1 MSVPPTI
8 NDASG
13 IISPA
18 MLVFR
23 DRLLANIDAM
33 IAIAGDPSRLR
44 PHCKTHKTR
53 EVVKLQIERGILKHK
68 CATFAEAEMLA
79 EAGVRDICLAYNLVG
94 PNIDRAGAF
103 CSTYPDLD
111 FAATADHADPIR
123 ELGNAMAAAGQQ
135 IAVLLDI
142 DTGQHR
148 TGVGVGDEAGA
159 LYRLISDTDGL
170 APGGFHVYD
179 GHQHQEDRGERRE
192 AVDAEFHRVVAFR
205 AGLVAAGLAVPRMV
219 AGGTASFPIYAEKAD
234 PTIELSPGTCVYND
248 GGYGTYFPDMD
259 FPPAAAVLTRV
270 VSRPT
275 SDRITLDL
283 GYKAIASDP
292 PMGKR
297 VHFPDLP
304 DAEQVLQ
311 NEEHLVLQTDRAGDY
326 SPGDILVGIPWHVCP
341 TSALHRQVFVIDG
354 GELVDRWDV
363 ASRDRWITI

>member
-1 MSVPPTI
+1 
-8 NDASG
+8 
-13 IISPA
+13 

-79 EAGVRDICLAYNLVG
+79 EAGCGTSAWPTTWSARTSIA
-94 PNIDRAGAF
+94 P
-103 CSTYPDLD
+103 SP
-111 FAATADHADPIR
+111 FAAPTPTSPSQPPPTTPTR
-123 ELGNAMAAAGQQ
+123 SGNPGNAMAAAGQQ

-192 AVDAEFHRVVAFR
+192 AVDAEFNRVVAFR
-205 AGLVAAGLAVPRMV
+205 DGLVADGLAVPRMV
-219 AGGTASFPIYAEKAD
+219 AGARRRFPDLRREVGSD
-234 PTIELSPGTCVYND
+234 DRTQPGHLRLQRRRIRH
-248 GGYGTYFPDMD
+248 YFPDMD

-283 GYKAIASDP
+283 GTRPSPATPPWENAS
-292 PMGKR
+292 
-297 VHFPDLP
+297 LP
-304 DAEQVLQ
+304 RPARRRTGVQ
-311 NEEHLVLQTDRAGDY
+311 NEEHLVCRPTAPGL

-341 TSALHRQVFVIDG
+341 TSALHGRSSSSRGNWSIAGTWPAATG
-354 GELVDRWDV
+354 GSHLR
-363 ASRDRWITI
+363 